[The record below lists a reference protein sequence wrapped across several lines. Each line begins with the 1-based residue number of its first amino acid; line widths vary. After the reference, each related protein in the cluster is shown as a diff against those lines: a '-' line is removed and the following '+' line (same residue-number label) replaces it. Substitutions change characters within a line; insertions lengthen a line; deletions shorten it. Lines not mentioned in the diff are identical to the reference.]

1 MNLYL
6 ISQDKNC
13 EYDTY
18 DSAIVAASSS
28 EEARS
33 IHPGGNEFWD
43 KEKNYTWSESSHVKV
58 ELIGTT
64 DKFEAGTVII
74 ASFNAG

>member
-1 MNLYL
+1 MNLYR
-6 ISQDKNC
+6 ISQNKNC
-13 EYDTY
+13 GYDTY
-18 DSAIVAASSS
+18 DSAVVAALSE

-33 IHPGGNEFWD
+33 IHPEGNEFW
-43 KEKNYTWSESSHVKV
+43 EGKNYTWCDPSHVKV

-64 DKFEAGTVII
+64 DKFEAGTVVI

>member
-1 MNLYL
+1 MNLYR

-13 EYDTY
+13 GYDTY
-18 DSAIVAASSS
+18 DSAVVAASSE
-28 EEARS
+28 EEAKS
-33 IHPGGNEFWD
+33 IHPGGDDSWSS
-43 KEKNYTWSESSHVKV
+43 NYTWCDASHVEV

-64 DKFEAGTVII
+64 DKFEAGTVVI